1 MNQNIAVL
9 NNINVLLLKY
19 LKNSFCIG
27 SATALPALAPK
38 QNPSAISIKM
48 MKKSN
53 ILLKIKVMCFKNTK
67 YYTFKHIINY
77 FNQFINL

>member
-1 MNQNIAVL
+1 MFF
-9 NNINVLLLKY
+9 LKY
-19 LKNSFCIG
+19 LKNSFCKG

-38 QNPSAISIKM
+38 QNASAISIKM

-53 ILLKIKVMCFKNTK
+53 ILLKIKVICFKNTK
-67 YYTFKHIINY
+67 YYTFKHIIDY

>member
-1 MNQNIAVL
+1 M
-9 NNINVLLLKY
+9 
-19 LKNSFCIG
+19 G
-27 SATALPALAPK
+27 SATVLPALAPK
-38 QNPSAISIKM
+38 QIPSAISIKM

-77 FNQFINL
+77 FNQLIHL